1 MAHFRFGPVEGS
13 TASPTSVDI
22 EAMKRVR
29 ASLDD
34 LAVQVP
40 RLAPPRRYRL
50 AVGRIVNEW
59 GVEAVAQ
66 FVAGWPDADGLAL
79 AKLLMQADRLRR
91 DDPIDVDQLLVKTHA
106 EAEIDHRGRARR
118 TPA

>member
-1 MAHFRFGPVEGS
+1 MARFRLGLVEVS
-13 TASPTSVDI
+13 TASPTSADI
-22 EAMKRVR
+22 EAMKRAR

-34 LAVQVP
+34 MAAQVP

-50 AVGRIVNEW
+50 AIGRIINKW
-59 GVEAVAQ
+59 GVEPVAQ

-91 DDPIDVDQLLVKTHA
+91 DDTVDVDHLLIKTHA
-106 EAEIDHRGRARR
+106 EAEIDDRGRARR
-118 TPA
+118 KPA

>member
-1 MAHFRFGPVEGS
+1 MARFRFGPVEVS
-13 TASPTSVDI
+13 TASLTSADI
-22 EAMKRVR
+22 EAIKRAR

-34 LAVQVP
+34 MVVQVP

-59 GVEAVAQ
+59 GVEPVAK
-66 FVAGWPDADGLAL
+66 FVAGWPDAEGLAL

-91 DDPIDVDQLLVKTHA
+91 DDPVDVDQLLIKTHA
-106 EAEIDHRGRARR
+106 EAGIDDRGRARR
-118 TPA
+118 KPA